1 MGFNISGQQFFQ
13 KIHFQAIIVTGLL
26 YFIAAWAGLFF
37 ALPPGFASVVWPG
50 AGVALALI
58 LLYGNQALI
67 GLWIG
72 SMLANFYVVGQGGE
86 LSFSALLLPAWIASG
101 STLQAFVATY
111 LIKRFCGWP
120 EPFESVLSTIKFFL
134 ISGPLTCVIASSIGV
149 FGLILFVDLP
159 LEKWGFNWF
168 SWWVGDTVGNWFFAP
183 VIIVFIKEKARLR
196 GWLILIPS
204 VLIFI
209 LICLAFIY
217 SRENFIQNVEKQVVE
232 RADRTMMQLDQRAN
246 SITQTLQ
253 IVKEVFTKYEPSTQ
267 KAFQDQLG
275 AIVGNRGEFTKV
287 YWFDINEKNRIQ
299 YRLKYTYPIEEQD
312 AASNYNRDQSY
323 IRELIAQSQ
332 KLGRLTSITI
342 NSGVLVAPKIYI
354 ALPIYH
360 NGNTFFKPHTPYQKE
375 FGFYGSIVAEVNF
388 ERINEILLNAFSRW
402 HLDVHIFQQKG
413 KQSTTL
419 YGQPQP
425 YQPYSASRREAMF
438 GEKWNLEFTHSDIL
452 PVYGKDW
459 LSWYSLILGTLMGC
473 AIQVLIL
480 MLTSFNIRLT
490 NQVKIKT
497 KDLEKMNF
505 ALVEANQIKSR
516 FLANISHEIRT
527 PLNAILGFCRIAL
540 SKSKEDGNKEYYSK
554 IEESSYILSQI
565 VNDILDISKLEKG
578 NLKIDRKPTS
588 VRKVLREI
596 ENLFDNEAS
605 KKGLELTFSV
615 DDEISE
621 YVMGDP
627 RRLQQI
633 LMNLC
638 SNAIKFTDHGHIAVK
653 VSISHESNLLQFEV
667 EDTGIGIPMK
677 DQGDIFADFN
687 QKDASSTRKYGGT
700 GLGLSITHKLV
711 SLMNG
716 AIWLKSTDGLGSQ
729 FFVAIPYVPTDA
741 PEQTNSNV
749 IEFTQLKNKTILVAE
764 DNLVNQELI
773 KEILKNW
780 KCYVILAVN
789 GRDAIEQLKRNPQID
804 AVLMDCQMPIMDGY
818 QATQHV
824 RAELRWKDLPIIAL
838 TANVLPEDVDKS
850 LKVGMNAHLG
860 KPIDEALLYDTL
872 VFYTGKKH

>member
-1 MGFNISGQQFFQ
+1 MGFSISGQQFFQ
-13 KIHFQAIIVTGLL
+13 KIPFQAIIVTGLL

-72 SMLANFYVVGQGGE
+72 SLLANFYVVGQGGE

-111 LIKRFCGWP
+111 FIKRFCGWP
-120 EPFESVLSTIKFFL
+120 EPFESVATTIKFFL

-149 FGLILFVDLP
+149 LGLILFVGLP

-183 VIIVFIKEKARLR
+183 VIIVFIKERARLR

-204 VLIFI
+204 ALIFI
-209 LICLAFIY
+209 LICLAFVY
-217 SRENFIQNVEKQVVE
+217 SRENFIQNVEKQVLE
-232 RADRTMMQLDQRAN
+232 RTDRTMMQLDQRTH
-246 SITQTLQ
+246 SITQTLH
-253 IVKEVFTKYEPSTQ
+253 IVKEIFSKYEPSTQ
-267 KAFQDQLG
+267 KAFQDQLS
-275 AIVGNRGEFTKV
+275 AVVGNRGEFTNV
-287 YWFDINEKNRIQ
+287 YWFDVNEKNRIKYQ
-299 YRLKYTYPIEEQD
+299 LKYTYPTDDENGLF
-312 AASNYNRDQSY
+312 NYKRDQAA
-323 IRELIAQSQ
+323 ITELIMQSQ

-342 NSGVLVAPKIYI
+342 NSGVLAVPQIYI

-360 NGNTFFKPHTPYQKE
+360 NGKSFFKPHTPYQKE
-375 FGFYGSIVAEVNF
+375 FGFYGAIVAEVNF
-388 ERINEILLNAFSRW
+388 ERIHEILLNAFSRW
-402 HLDVHIFQQKG
+402 YLDVYIYQQRD
-413 KQSTTL
+413 KQTTTL
-419 YGQPQP
+419 YGQSQSKKT
-425 YQPYSASRREAMF
+425 YLVNRREIIF
-438 GEKWNLEFTHSDIL
+438 GEKWQLQFSHSDIL

-480 MLTSFNIRLT
+480 MLTSFNLHLS
-490 NQVKIKT
+490 NKVKIKT

-540 SKSKEDGNKEYYSK
+540 NKPEDENNKEYFSK
-554 IEESSYILSQI
+554 IEESSHILSQI

-578 NLKIDRKPTS
+578 SLKIDRKPTS
-588 VRKVLREI
+588 VRKVLKEI
-596 ENLFDNEAS
+596 ENLYDNEAS
-605 KKGLELTFSV
+605 KKGLELIFSV
-615 DDEISE
+615 DDEVSE

-627 RRLQQI
+627 RRLQQV

-638 SNAIKFTDHGHIAVK
+638 SNAIKFTDHGHVSVK
-653 VSISHESNLLQFEV
+653 VTISHESNLLQFEV
-667 EDTGIGIPMK
+667 EDTGIGIPAK

-729 FFVAIPYVPTDA
+729 FYVAVPYEPTDA
-741 PEQTNSNV
+741 PEQTSSNF

-773 KEILKNW
+773 KEILKDW

-789 GRDAIEQLKRNPQID
+789 GRDAIEQLKHNPQID

-818 QATQHV
+818 QATKHI
-824 RAELRWKDLPIIAL
+824 RGESRWKDMPIIAL

-850 LKVGMNAHLG
+850 LKAGMNAHLG

-872 VFYTGKKH
+872 VFYTGKKR